1 MIAIGTLFHYC
12 GRLCVG
18 LCGLCQ
24 SDPEHGAELLDI
36 LESTKWYLWYGNVER
51 ALETLDVGYALASD
65 PALHYSNQSKLIQHL
80 TDMMTYVDNNAH
92 LIPNYGEKHRYGETI
107 TTAFVESTV
116 NEVVAKRLVKK
127 QQSNTLLVLGENTQH

>member
-1 MIAIGTLFHYC
+1 MIAIDTLFHYC
-12 GRLCVG
+12 GHLCVG

-36 LESTKWYLWYGNVER
+36 LESTKWYLWHGNVER

-116 NEVVAKRLVKK
+116 N
-127 QQSNTLLVLGENTQH
+127 